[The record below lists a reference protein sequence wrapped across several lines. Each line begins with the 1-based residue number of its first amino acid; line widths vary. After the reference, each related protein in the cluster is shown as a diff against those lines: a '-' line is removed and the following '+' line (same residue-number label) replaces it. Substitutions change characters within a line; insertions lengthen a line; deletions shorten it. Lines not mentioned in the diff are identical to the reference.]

1 MNIKGI
7 TADSREVQK
16 GYVFVAIDGNNLNGE
31 DYISDAIKNGAK
43 TVVVNSDSKIEDMP
57 AVEIIRVDN
66 PRLYLSE
73 LSAKFYTN
81 QPKQLVAV
89 TGTSGKTSTA
99 YFFKELC
106 SLTALKS
113 ASIGTL
119 GVISDEIDFDT
130 YDVLTSP
137 PAPLLHRILND
148 LAKKQIDHV
157 AVEASSHGLSQY
169 RLENVHFKAAGFTNF
184 SRDHLD
190 YHSDMD
196 DYFQSK
202 MHLFNT
208 VLKTGAAVINADI
221 PEFDSVKTN
230 CIKHRVLTYGKNGD
244 FIKLVDSGE
253 NFIVLE
259 IDGKRY
265 STEFTQAATFQTH
278 NLMCAL
284 GLAIATHVSIDNLI
298 NAIPKLKTIP
308 GRLQYAG
315 EYNGATI
322 YVDYAHKPEAL
333 EVILK
338 SLRQNCQGKLHVLFG
353 CGGNRDKGKRPI
365 MGEIAGKYADIIT
378 ITDDNPRHEDPAE
391 IRKQIVQACPKSTEI
406 GDRAEAIRHAIS
418 QLNKNDILVLA
429 GKGHE
434 EYQVIGNE
442 KIHFSDMEE
451 VKKYTHTTNPFS
463 DLE

>member
-7 TADSREVQK
+7 TSDSREVQK

-31 DYISDAIKNGAK
+31 DYIFDAIKNGAT
-43 TVVVNSDSKIEDMP
+43 TVVVGSESEIKDIPD
-57 AVEIIRVDN
+57 VETIRVDN

-73 LSAKFYTN
+73 LSAKLYTN

-106 SLTALKS
+106 SLSDYKS

-119 GVISDEIDFDT
+119 GVISDDVEFDT

-148 LAKKQIDHV
+148 LAKKQVDHV
-157 AVEASSHGLSQY
+157 CVEASSHGLSQY
-169 RLENVHFKAAGFTNF
+169 RLENAHFKAAGFTNF

-190 YHSDMD
+190 YHSDME

-202 MHLFNT
+202 MRLFNT
-208 VLKTGAAVINADI
+208 VLKDGAAIINADI
-221 PEFDSVKTN
+221 PEFDK
-230 CIKHRVLTYGKNGD
+230 IKASCQNHRILTYGRKGD
-244 FIKLVDSGE
+244 FIKLINSGE

-259 IDGKRY
+259 IDGKQY

-284 GLAIATHVSIDNLI
+284 GLAIATHIPIDTLV
-298 NAIPKLKTIP
+298 NAIPKLQTIP

-338 SLRQNCQGKLHVLFG
+338 SLKQNCQGKLHVLFG

-365 MGEIAGKYADIIT
+365 MGGIAAKYADVIT

-391 IRKQIVQACPKSTEI
+391 IRKQIVEACPKCTEI
-406 GDRAEAIRHAIS
+406 GDRSEAIRHAIS
-418 QLNKNDILVLA
+418 QLKKNDILVLA

-434 EYQVIGNE
+434 EYQVIGDK

-451 VKKYTHTTNPFS
+451 AKKYTQITNPFS

>member
-1 MNIKGI
+1 MNIKGV
-7 TADSREVQK
+7 TSDSREVQK
-16 GYVFVAIDGNNLNGE
+16 GFLFVAIDGHNLNGE
-31 DYISDAIKNGAK
+31 NFIPDAVKNGAS
-43 TVVVNSDSKIEDMP
+43 TVVVHSDSTIDNI
-57 AVEIIRVDN
+57 ANVEIIKVDN

-73 LSAKFYTN
+73 VSAKFYSN
-81 QPKQLVAV
+81 QPKQLMAV

-106 SLTALKS
+106 SLSGFKS

-119 GVISDEIDFDT
+119 GVISDEVEFDT
-130 YDVLTSP
+130 YDFLTSP
-137 PAPLLHRILND
+137 PAPLLHKILND

-157 AVEASSHGLSQY
+157 CVEASSHGLSQY
-169 RLENVHFKAAGFTNF
+169 RLEYANFKAAGFTNF

-202 MHLFNT
+202 MRLFHT
-208 VLKTGAAVINADI
+208 VLKNGTAVINADI
-221 PEFDSVKTN
+221 PEFEKIQSN
-230 CIKHRVLTYGKNGD
+230 CSSHKILSYGRKGE
-244 FIKLVDSGE
+244 FIKLIDSGE
-253 NFIVLE
+253 NYIIIEV
-259 IDGKRY
+259 DGKKY
-265 STEFTQAATFQTH
+265 TTEFTQSATFQTH

-284 GLAIATHVSIDNLI
+284 GLAITSHIPIDTLI

-333 EVILK
+333 EVILR
-338 SLRQNCQGKLHVLFG
+338 SLKQTCQGRLHVLFG
-353 CGGNRDKGKRPI
+353 CGGNRDKGKRQI
-365 MGEIAGKYADIIT
+365 MGEIASKYSDVIIV
-378 ITDDNPRHEDPAE
+378 TDDNPRHEDPAE
-391 IRKQIVQACPKSTEI
+391 IRRQIISGCPNCTEI
-406 GDRAEAIRHAIS
+406 GDRAKAIRHAIS
-418 QLNKNDILVLA
+418 QLKKNDILVLA

-434 EYQVIGNE
+434 EYQVIGDE
-442 KIHFSDMEE
+442 KIHFSDMAE
-451 VKKYTHTTNPFS
+451 VRKYVQTSDPLS